1 MTSHGHDRQAPEL
14 LMRPLW
20 IAIGITATFT
30 VVEFL
35 GGLLSGSLALISDA
49 GHMLTDTLAL
59 GLSLVAVGIA
69 LRPPT
74 EEQTFGFK
82 RAEILAALANGAILI
97 VVTIVIFY
105 EAALR
110 IVEPP
115 EIDAPLMLVV
125 ATAGLI
131 ANAVGAYVLH
141 DRSVSSLNIR
151 GAFLHMLSDLLS
163 SVGVIIGALLIMVF
177 GLRIADPVLSIM
189 IGAIILWGSWK
200 LVTQSTS
207 ILLESVPSHLKL
219 GDIRDGIKKVKG
231 VVDVHD
237 LHVWTLSS
245 GLYALSAHL
254 VVEDKLLSACSN
266 VMAECEDMLDDKF
279 GISHTT
285 FQLECTTCAENVC
298 VFQPQDGDTQGSGS
312 GGKKKGS

>member
-1 MTSHGHDRQAPEL
+1 M
-14 LMRPLW
+14 
-20 IAIGITATFT
+20 
-30 VVEFL
+30 
-35 GGLLSGSLALISDA
+35 
-49 GHMLTDTLAL
+49 
-59 GLSLVAVGIA
+59 
-69 LRPPT
+69 
-74 EEQTFGFK
+74 
-82 RAEILAALANGAILI
+82 
-97 VVTIVIFY
+97 TIVIFY

-110 IVEPP
+110 IVKPP
-115 EIDAPLMLVV
+115 EIDAPLMLAV

-151 GAFLHMLSDLLS
+151 GAFLHMLSDILS

-177 GLRIADPVLSIM
+177 GLRIADPVLSIL
-189 IGAIILWGSWK
+189 IGVIILWGSWK

-254 VVEDKLLSACSN
+254 VVEDKLLSACSD
-266 VMAECEDMLDDKF
+266 VTAECEDMLDDKF

-298 VFQPQDGDTQGSGS
+298 VFQPQDGNAKGLGQS
-312 GGKKKGS
+312 GKKESS